1 MKLDRTILE
10 KFSLVKTYRFI
21 EMTQII
27 NTSLIIGLGGFLGT
41 IFRFL
46 ISSSMEKYFSTSF
59 PIGTIMVNLIGCF
72 LIGLLSG
79 YFTQKLGDQTQLFF
93 FLTIGV
99 LGGFTTF
106 SAIAMDSQVFIEN
119 GEYLK
124 MLTYISVQAI
134 LGIALCLIGYNLI
147 KN

>member
-1 MKLDRTILE
+1 M
-10 KFSLVKTYRFI
+10 KTYRFI

-27 NTSLIIGLGGFLGT
+27 NTSLIIGLGGFLGS

-134 LGIALCLIGYNLI
+134 LGIALCLIGYNII

>member
-1 MKLDRTILE
+1 MN
-10 KFSLVKTYRFI
+10 
-21 EMTQII
+21 QII
-27 NTSLIIGLGGFLGT
+27 YTSLIIGLGGFIGT
-41 IFRFL
+41 ILRFL
-46 ISSSMEKYFSTSF
+46 LSSSIEKSFATSI
-59 PIGTIMVNLIGCF
+59 PIGTILVNLIGCF

-79 YFTQKLGDQTQLFF
+79 YFTQKLGNQTQLFI

>member
-1 MKLDRTILE
+1 MN
-10 KFSLVKTYRFI
+10 
-21 EMTQII
+21 QII
-27 NTSLIIGLGGFLGT
+27 YTSLIIGLGGFIGT
-41 IFRFL
+41 ILRFL
-46 ISSSMEKYFSTSF
+46 LSSSIEKSFATSI
-59 PIGTIMVNLIGCF
+59 PIGTILVNLIGCF

-124 MLTYISVQAI
+124 MLSYISLQAI

>member
-1 MKLDRTILE
+1 
-10 KFSLVKTYRFI
+10 
-21 EMTQII
+21 MTQII
-27 NTSLIIGLGGFLGT
+27 YTSLIIGLGGFIGT
-41 IFRFL
+41 ILRFL
-46 ISSSMEKYFSTSF
+46 LSSSIERSFATSL
-59 PIGTIMVNLIGCF
+59 PIGTILVNLIGCF

>member
-1 MKLDRTILE
+1 MN
-10 KFSLVKTYRFI
+10 
-21 EMTQII
+21 QII
-27 NTSLIIGLGGFLGT
+27 YTSLIIGLGGFIGT
-41 IFRFL
+41 ILRFL
-46 ISSSMEKYFSTSF
+46 LSSSIEKSFATSF
-59 PIGTIMVNLIGCF
+59 PIGTILVNLIGCF

-124 MLTYISVQAI
+124 MLIYISVQAI
-134 LGIALCLIGYNLI
+134 LGIALCLIGYNII

>member
-1 MKLDRTILE
+1 M
-10 KFSLVKTYRFI
+10 KTYRFI

-27 NTSLIIGLGGFLGT
+27 NTSLIIGLGGFLGS

>member
-1 MKLDRTILE
+1 MN
-10 KFSLVKTYRFI
+10 
-21 EMTQII
+21 QII
-27 NTSLIIGLGGFLGT
+27 YTSLIIGLGGFIGT
-41 IFRFL
+41 ILRFL
-46 ISSSMEKYFSTSF
+46 LSSSIEKSFATSL
-59 PIGTIMVNLIGCF
+59 PIGTILVNLIGCF

>member
-1 MKLDRTILE
+1 MN
-10 KFSLVKTYRFI
+10 
-21 EMTQII
+21 QII
-27 NTSLIIGLGGFLGT
+27 YTSLIIGLGGFIGT
-41 IFRFL
+41 ILRFL
-46 ISSSMEKYFSTSF
+46 LSSSIERSFATSL
-59 PIGTIMVNLIGCF
+59 PIGTILVNLIGCF

>member
-1 MKLDRTILE
+1 MN
-10 KFSLVKTYRFI
+10 
-21 EMTQII
+21 QII
-27 NTSLIIGLGGFLGT
+27 YTSLIIGLGGFIGT
-41 IFRFL
+41 ILRFL
-46 ISSSMEKYFSTSF
+46 LSSSIEKSF
-59 PIGTIMVNLIGCF
+59 AASIPIGTILVNLIGCF

-124 MLTYISVQAI
+124 MLTYISVQTI

>member
-1 MKLDRTILE
+1 MN
-10 KFSLVKTYRFI
+10 
-21 EMTQII
+21 QII
-27 NTSLIIGLGGFLGT
+27 YTSLIIGLGGFIGT
-41 IFRFL
+41 ILRFL
-46 ISSSMEKYFSTSF
+46 LSSSIEKSF
-59 PIGTIMVNLIGCF
+59 AASIPIGTILVNLIGCF

-124 MLTYISVQAI
+124 MLSYISLQAI
-134 LGIALCLIGYNLI
+134 LGIALCLIGYNLL

>member
-1 MKLDRTILE
+1 
-10 KFSLVKTYRFI
+10 
-21 EMTQII
+21 MTQII
-27 NTSLIIGLGGFLGT
+27 YTSLIIGLGGFIGT
-41 IFRFL
+41 ILRFL
-46 ISSSMEKYFSTSF
+46 LSSSIEKSFATSL
-59 PIGTIMVNLIGCF
+59 PIGTILVNLIGCF

>member
-1 MKLDRTILE
+1 MN
-10 KFSLVKTYRFI
+10 
-21 EMTQII
+21 QII
-27 NTSLIIGLGGFLGT
+27 YTSLIIGLGGFIGT
-41 IFRFL
+41 ILRFL
-46 ISSSMEKYFSTSF
+46 LSSSIEKSFATSF
-59 PIGTIMVNLIGCF
+59 PIGTILVNLIGCF
-72 LIGLLSG
+72 LIGVLSG

>member
-1 MKLDRTILE
+1 MN
-10 KFSLVKTYRFI
+10 
-21 EMTQII
+21 QII
-27 NTSLIIGLGGFLGT
+27 YTSLIIGLGGFIGT
-41 IFRFL
+41 ILRFL
-46 ISSSMEKYFSTSF
+46 LSSSIEKSF
-59 PIGTIMVNLIGCF
+59 AASIPIGTILVNLIGCF

>member
-1 MKLDRTILE
+1 MNQIIYT
-10 KFSLVKTYRFI
+10 SLV
-21 EMTQII
+21 
-27 NTSLIIGLGGFLGT
+27 IGLGGFIGT
-41 IFRFL
+41 ILRFL
-46 ISSSMEKYFSTSF
+46 LSSSIEKSFATSF
-59 PIGTIMVNLIGCF
+59 PIGTILVNLIGCF

-134 LGIALCLIGYNLI
+134 LGIALCFIGYNII

>member
-1 MKLDRTILE
+1 MN
-10 KFSLVKTYRFI
+10 
-21 EMTQII
+21 QII
-27 NTSLIIGLGGFLGT
+27 YTSLIIGLGGFIGT
-41 IFRFL
+41 ILRFL
-46 ISSSMEKYFSTSF
+46 LSSSIERSFATSL
-59 PIGTIMVNLIGCF
+59 PIGTILVNLIGCF

-134 LGIALCLIGYNLI
+134 LGIALCLIGYNII

>member
-1 MKLDRTILE
+1 MN
-10 KFSLVKTYRFI
+10 
-21 EMTQII
+21 QII
-27 NTSLIIGLGGFLGT
+27 YTSLIIGLGGFIGT
-41 IFRFL
+41 ILRFL
-46 ISSSMEKYFSTSF
+46 LSSSIERSFATSL
-59 PIGTIMVNLIGCF
+59 PIGTILVNLIGCF

-134 LGIALCLIGYNLI
+134 LGIALCLIGYNLL

>member
-1 MKLDRTILE
+1 MN
-10 KFSLVKTYRFI
+10 
-21 EMTQII
+21 QII
-27 NTSLIIGLGGFLGT
+27 YTSLIIGLGGFIGT
-41 IFRFL
+41 ILRFL
-46 ISSSMEKYFSTSF
+46 LSSSIEKSFAMSF
-59 PIGTIMVNLIGCF
+59 PIGTILVNLIGCF

>member
-1 MKLDRTILE
+1 MN
-10 KFSLVKTYRFI
+10 
-21 EMTQII
+21 QII
-27 NTSLIIGLGGFLGT
+27 YTSLIIGLGGFIGT
-41 IFRFL
+41 ILRFL
-46 ISSSMEKYFSTSF
+46 LSSSIEKSFATSI
-59 PIGTIMVNLIGCF
+59 PIGTILVNLIGCF

-134 LGIALCLIGYNLI
+134 LGIALCLIGYNLL

>member
-1 MKLDRTILE
+1 MN
-10 KFSLVKTYRFI
+10 
-21 EMTQII
+21 QII
-27 NTSLIIGLGGFLGT
+27 YTSLIIGLGGFIGT
-41 IFRFL
+41 ILRFL
-46 ISSSMEKYFSTSF
+46 LSSSIEKSLATSF
-59 PIGTIMVNLIGCF
+59 PIGTILVNLIGCF

-134 LGIALCLIGYNLI
+134 LGIALCLIGYNLL

>member
-1 MKLDRTILE
+1 
-10 KFSLVKTYRFI
+10 
-21 EMTQII
+21 MTQII
-27 NTSLIIGLGGFLGT
+27 YTSQIIGLGGFIGT
-41 IFRFL
+41 ILRFL
-46 ISSSMEKYFSTSF
+46 LSSSIERSFATSL
-59 PIGTIMVNLIGCF
+59 PIGTILVNLIGCF

>member
-1 MKLDRTILE
+1 MN
-10 KFSLVKTYRFI
+10 
-21 EMTQII
+21 QII
-27 NTSLIIGLGGFLGT
+27 YTSLIIGFGGFIGT
-41 IFRFL
+41 ILRFL
-46 ISSSMEKYFSTSF
+46 LSSSIEKSFATSF
-59 PIGTIMVNLIGCF
+59 PIGTILVNLIGCF

-106 SAIAMDSQVFIEN
+106 SAIAIDSQVFIEN

>member
-1 MKLDRTILE
+1 
-10 KFSLVKTYRFI
+10 
-21 EMTQII
+21 MTQII

-41 IFRFL
+41 ISRFL
-46 ISSSMEKYFSTSF
+46 ISSSMEKYFATSF

>member
-1 MKLDRTILE
+1 MN
-10 KFSLVKTYRFI
+10 
-21 EMTQII
+21 QII
-27 NTSLIIGLGGFLGT
+27 YTSLIIGLGGFIGT
-41 IFRFL
+41 ILRFL
-46 ISSSMEKYFSTSF
+46 LSSSIEKSFATSF
-59 PIGTIMVNLIGCF
+59 PIGTILVNLIGCF

-124 MLTYISVQAI
+124 MLTYISVQTI
-134 LGIALCLIGYNLI
+134 LGIALCLIGYNII

>member
-1 MKLDRTILE
+1 MNH
-10 KFSLVKTYRFI
+10 
-21 EMTQII
+21 II
-27 NTSLIIGLGGFLGT
+27 YTSLIIGLGGFIGT
-41 IFRFL
+41 ILRFL
-46 ISSSMEKYFSTSF
+46 LSSSIEKSFATSI
-59 PIGTIMVNLIGCF
+59 PIGTILVNLIGCF

>member
-1 MKLDRTILE
+1 
-10 KFSLVKTYRFI
+10 LVKTYRFI

-134 LGIALCLIGYNLI
+134 LGIALCLIGYNII

>member
-1 MKLDRTILE
+1 MN
-10 KFSLVKTYRFI
+10 
-21 EMTQII
+21 QII
-27 NTSLIIGLGGFLGT
+27 YTSLIIGLGGFIGT
-41 IFRFL
+41 ILRFL
-46 ISSSMEKYFSTSF
+46 LSSSIEKSFATSF
-59 PIGTIMVNLIGCF
+59 PIGTILVNLIGCF

-134 LGIALCLIGYNLI
+134 LGIALCLIGYNII